1 MSKLRAIVKNTCF
14 SALKNESG
22 QGALIAVLVLLVI
35 GSIMLPP
42 LMGLIGTGLR
52 AGQLHEEKMQSYYA
66 ADAGVED
73 ALWQIKYDEVE
84 DLVSGYN
91 QYEFGV
97 PYPYPDPL
105 SINNNSVDVSI
116 ENIWIPEDY
125 ISTPSA
131 SEAQEIVDDQTLVV
145 TGRAT
150 SSTEY
155 QIKIVYNYQELEDYE
170 DIYQDLEIDSI
181 GIWLPQGFNYIQGSS
196 NLEDDGELD
205 PPYLCEPSV
214 QPYKSG
220 EAVVWDFS
228 NGALFTNFPGVAPLG
243 YPLVSSITFEF
254 SSTSGQNPDSALS
267 WVITDDVDD
276 LSYSW
281 DADTRV
287 FNIESIS
294 SQTTVTAHT
303 AKTEMR
309 KMTSATEGDYFATG
323 SSLLEATGDQRYR
336 NKLYEN
342 SSATIE
348 TDEDGIDGIPSQ
360 GMVEVAYLYWTGWID
375 WEGYDPSGSDIQLFY
390 DDCTDL
396 YSPASNWEYGSD
408 WHESGSYSA
417 FYAHHDGGDIGN
429 RIISTKDGLIDLSDT
444 TGKTVEVSWRSW
456 NYNSY
461 SQESDDCLYYSYS
474 GNGGGSWSSWQYAF
488 CDDIGTSPISY
499 SYEIPDTVAY
509 RTNDVKIRFG
519 ISTYDGYNEY
529 VYIDN
534 VSVTTEG
541 SAGGSLE
548 YPDDPTPEALTTL
561 VEETAR
567 VNRVYFSSTESD
579 TELITADH
587 WQTLE
592 PDDVAGYGLDGTWY
606 YCCVS
611 DVTAI
616 IRQWIENEQV
626 SGNAASTY
634 TLSQVIADNE
644 VDPSYSFNVH
654 DPDSKA
660 VVDTTGYPLGTPA
673 CSSGYNC
680 PAKDN
685 LCHCGWSLLVV
696 YSSPDTEGHQLY
708 LFDIQNPDFDF
719 FSAWHNN
726 PDFDGD
732 GEDGGLI
739 KGFLVPEPVEG
750 EEVAARLTVFV
761 GEGDDASLSWDFAHD
776 YIIVKGT
783 QLENSESPPNDVWNS
798 ASPGLTVPGV
808 DIDTFVI
815 RWDDYI
821 LEPGDTSVQVDIP
834 TGGTAPPYG
843 YSGGYEYN
851 LSDGYTMVY
860 MILSFRSEV
869 TTGGTL
875 SYLIGGG

>member
-1 MSKLRAIVKNTCF
+1 MNKLRASVKNTCF

-22 QGALIAVLVLLVI
+22 QGALIAVLILLVI

-84 DLVSGYN
+84 DLLSGYN

-97 PYPYPDPL
+97 SYPYPDPL
-105 SINNNSVDVSI
+105 SINNNLVNVSI

-150 SSTEY
+150 SGTEY

-170 DIYQDLEIDSI
+170 DIYRDLEIDSI
-181 GIWLPQGFNYIQGSS
+181 GIWLPQGFNYIEGSS
-196 NLEDDGELD
+196 NLEDDELD

-214 QPYKSG
+214 RPYKSG

-254 SSTSGQNPDSALS
+254 SSASGQNPDSALS

-323 SSLLEATGDQRYR
+323 SSLLQATGDQNYR
-336 NKLYEN
+336 NRLYEESN
-342 SSATIE
+342 ATIE

-360 GMVEVAYLYWTGWID
+360 GMVELALLYWTGWID
-375 WEGYDPSGSDIQLFY
+375 WHGYDPSGSDIQLFY
-390 DDCTDL
+390 DDCNDL

-408 WHESGSYSA
+408 WHESSSTSA
-417 FYAHHDGGDIGN
+417 FYAHHNSGGSENN
-429 RIISTKDGLIDLSDT
+429 RIITTKDGLIDLSGT

-456 NYNSY
+456 NQYSSYYNY
-461 SQESDDCLYYSYS
+461 QESDDCLYYSYS
-474 GNGGGSWSSWQYAF
+474 GNGGLSWSSWQSAF
-488 CDDIGTSPISY
+488 CNDIGTSPITY
-499 SYEIPDTVAY
+499 SYEIPDTVGY
-509 RTNDVKIRFG
+509 RTDEVKIRFR
-519 ISTYDGYNEY
+519 IYTYDGSNEY

-541 SAGGSLE
+541 SAGGSLK
-548 YPDDPTPEALTTL
+548 YPDNPTPETLTTL
-561 VEETAR
+561 VEESAR
-567 VNRVYFSSTESD
+567 VHQVRFGPSENNNIV
-579 TELITADH
+579 TADA
-587 WQTLE
+587 WEVE
-592 PDDVAGYGLDGTWY
+592 PTTGAEWEDTWS
-606 YCCVS
+606 YCCFK
-611 DVTAI
+611 DVTNLVW
-616 IRQWIENEQV
+616 QWIEDENV
-626 SGNAASTY
+626 SNNAAGTY
-634 TLSQVIADNE
+634 TLGHVIAENE
-644 VDPSYSFNVH
+644 VDPDFSFGLYGGEE
-654 DPDSKA
+654 
-660 VVDTTGYPLGTPA
+660 TGYPLGTPA
-673 CSSGYNC
+673 LSQITRYQYSY
-680 PAKDN
+680 A
-685 LCHCGWSLLVV
+685 GWSLVV
-696 YSSPDTEGHQLY
+696 IYSSPETKGHQLY
-708 LFDIQNPDFDF
+708 LYDIQNPSFTF
-719 FSAWHNN
+719 TEAWHTN

-732 GEDGGLI
+732 GEPGGSI
-739 KGFLVPEPVEG
+739 SGFLVPEPIAG
-750 EEVAARLTVFV
+750 EEIAAKLTVFV
-761 GEGDDASLSWDFAHD
+761 GEGDNSIYRD
-776 YIIVKGT
+776 YIIMGNPRT
-783 QLENSESPPNDVWNS
+783 GHELELSNSASPYNNVWNS
-798 ASPGLTVPGV
+798 ASPGLSVQGI
-808 DIDTFVI
+808 DIDTFYI
-815 RWDDYI
+815 EWNDGI
-821 LEPGDTSVQVDIP
+821 LEPGDTSAQIDMP
-834 TGGTAPPYG
+834 TGGRYPPYN
-843 YSGGYEYN
+843 YS
-851 LSDGYTMVY
+851 SDGFNIIYI
-860 MILSFRSEV
+860 ILSFRSEV